1 MTVWAN
7 HGDDISIQYSGTLSL
22 KGELVIRGIIDI
34 FVPKASCMT
43 PEGIFKDGWNALMR
57 YYLNNFVDG
66 TKQDRACNEV
76 PPTVGMNHDHA
87 PEVLLQFPKY
97 GPAVDWDKVV
107 SGHILDQ
114 VPTIPLNVACAL
126 LIITAWLDITSGLY
140 EQAEPEKDKC
150 HEDTG
155 KKWPLSLLRRLSKVD
170 YEEAMFICIVAVLA
184 RLPGTTVYQNYTKCF
199 IVTMLHE
206 SVVLHEIV
214 SESNSSVD

>member
-1 MTVWAN
+1 MY
-7 HGDDISIQYSGTLSL
+7 Q
-22 KGELVIRGIIDI
+22 
-34 FVPKASCMT
+34 
-43 PEGIFKDGWNALMR
+43 
-57 YYLNNFVDG
+57 
-66 TKQDRACNEV
+66 
-76 PPTVGMNHDHA
+76 A

-107 SGHILDQ
+107 SDHILDQ

-155 KKWPLSLLRRLSKVD
+155 KKWPLSLLRRSALLLLFNINRQ
-170 YEEAMFICIVAVLA
+170 FICIVAVLA

-214 SESNSSVD
+214 SESKSSVD